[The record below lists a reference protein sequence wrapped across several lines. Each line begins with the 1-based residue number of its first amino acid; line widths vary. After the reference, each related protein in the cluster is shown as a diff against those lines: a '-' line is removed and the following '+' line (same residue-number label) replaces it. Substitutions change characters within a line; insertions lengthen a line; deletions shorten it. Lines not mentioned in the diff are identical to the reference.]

1 MANNVFNSIVGTALA
16 DGYGVLGLNV
26 FDELTLRTAVE
37 AAESQGASLIVQT
50 SVKTVKAIGAKR
62 LSDQFKLATS
72 LSLTPVALHLDHCPD
87 RAVISECIREG
98 WDSVLFD
105 ASSLPLHI
113 ATAQTK
119 EVVEEAHAQGV
130 NVEGEIEGIQGVEDG
145 IGSDDVPLL
154 YPIETVIDFIET
166 TRIDCF
172 APAIGTPLS
181 RLGNRVGI
189 SETGVTGM
197 LGGAANALALFHVVK
212 SMSPKDKVMSIA
224 FVVCGGFLL
233 GDHLSFTA
241 NFQPNLIGA
250 VLLGKLSAAVLAVI
264 LARYIAVPTAERLA
278 QNDSPF
284 IDATP
289 SQGLHGK

>member
-1 MANNVFNSIVGTALA
+1 
-16 DGYGVLGLNV
+16 
-26 FDELTLRTAVE
+26 
-37 AAESQGASLIVQT
+37 
-50 SVKTVKAIGAKR
+50 
-62 LSDQFKLATS
+62 
-72 LSLTPVALHLDHCPD
+72 
-87 RAVISECIREG
+87 
-98 WDSVLFD
+98 
-105 ASSLPLHI
+105 
-113 ATAQTK
+113 
-119 EVVEEAHAQGV
+119 
-130 NVEGEIEGIQGVEDG
+130 
-145 IGSDDVPLL
+145 
-154 YPIETVIDFIET
+154 
-166 TRIDCF
+166 
-172 APAIGTPLS
+172 
-181 RLGNRVGI
+181 
-189 SETGVTGM
+189 M

>member
-98 WDSVLFD
+98 
-105 ASSLPLHI
+105 
-113 ATAQTK
+113 
-119 EVVEEAHAQGV
+119 
-130 NVEGEIEGIQGVEDG
+130 
-145 IGSDDVPLL
+145 
-154 YPIETVIDFIET
+154 
-166 TRIDCF
+166 
-172 APAIGTPLS
+172 
-181 RLGNRVGI
+181 
-189 SETGVTGM
+189 
-197 LGGAANALALFHVVK
+197 
-212 SMSPKDKVMSIA
+212 
-224 FVVCGGFLL
+224 
-233 GDHLSFTA
+233 
-241 NFQPNLIGA
+241 
-250 VLLGKLSAAVLAVI
+250 KLSAAVLAVI

-278 QNDSPF
+278 QNDNPF

>member
-172 APAIGTPLS
+172 APAIGNAHGLYKQVPQLDVQ
-181 RLGNRVGI
+181 RVRDI
-189 SETGVTGM
+189 V
-197 LGGAANALALFHVVK
+197 AATNIPMA
-212 SMSPKDKVMSIA
+212 
-224 FVVCGGFLL
+224 
-233 GDHLSFTA
+233 
-241 NFQPNLIGA
+241 
-250 VLLGKLSAAVLAVI
+250 
-264 LARYIAVPTAERLA
+264 
-278 QNDSPF
+278 
-284 IDATP
+284 
-289 SQGLHGK
+289 LHGGSGLSSEQFSELIAAGCAKVNISTALKKTYIEGFRSYLTEHTSASEPLTVIEHIRQNVRRIVVDYIHEFGSSKVIST

>member
-16 DGYGVLGLNV
+16 DRYGVLGLNV

-172 APAIGTPLS
+172 APAIGNAHGLYKQVPQLDVQ
-181 RLGNRVGI
+181 RVRDI
-189 SETGVTGM
+189 V
-197 LGGAANALALFHVVK
+197 AATNIPMA
-212 SMSPKDKVMSIA
+212 
-224 FVVCGGFLL
+224 
-233 GDHLSFTA
+233 
-241 NFQPNLIGA
+241 
-250 VLLGKLSAAVLAVI
+250 
-264 LARYIAVPTAERLA
+264 
-278 QNDSPF
+278 
-284 IDATP
+284 
-289 SQGLHGK
+289 LHGGSGLSSEQFSELIAAGCAKVNISTALKKTYIEGFRSYLTEHTSASEPLTVIEHVRQNVRRIVVDYIHEFGSSKVIST

>member
-113 ATAQTK
+113 ATTQTK

-172 APAIGTPLS
+172 APAIGNAHGLYKQVPQLDVQ
-181 RLGNRVGI
+181 RVRDI
-189 SETGVTGM
+189 V
-197 LGGAANALALFHVVK
+197 AATNIPMA
-212 SMSPKDKVMSIA
+212 
-224 FVVCGGFLL
+224 
-233 GDHLSFTA
+233 
-241 NFQPNLIGA
+241 
-250 VLLGKLSAAVLAVI
+250 
-264 LARYIAVPTAERLA
+264 
-278 QNDSPF
+278 
-284 IDATP
+284 
-289 SQGLHGK
+289 LHGGSGLSSEQFSELIAAGCAKVNISTALKKTYIEGFRSYLTEHTSASEPLTVIEHVRQNVRRIVVDYIHEFGSSKVIST

>member
-1 MANNVFNSIVGTALA
+1 LANNVFNSIVGTALA

-172 APAIGTPLS
+172 APAIGNAHGLYKQVPQLDVQ
-181 RLGNRVGI
+181 RVRDI
-189 SETGVTGM
+189 V
-197 LGGAANALALFHVVK
+197 AATNIPMA
-212 SMSPKDKVMSIA
+212 
-224 FVVCGGFLL
+224 
-233 GDHLSFTA
+233 
-241 NFQPNLIGA
+241 
-250 VLLGKLSAAVLAVI
+250 
-264 LARYIAVPTAERLA
+264 
-278 QNDSPF
+278 
-284 IDATP
+284 
-289 SQGLHGK
+289 LHGGSGLSSEQFSELIAAGCAKVNISTALKKTYIEGFRSYLTEHTSASEPLTVIEHVRQNVRRIVVDYIHEFGSSKVIST

>member
-172 APAIGTPLS
+172 APAIGNAHGLYKQVPQLDVQ
-181 RLGNRVGI
+181 RVRDI
-189 SETGVTGM
+189 V
-197 LGGAANALALFHVVK
+197 AATNIPMA
-212 SMSPKDKVMSIA
+212 
-224 FVVCGGFLL
+224 
-233 GDHLSFTA
+233 
-241 NFQPNLIGA
+241 
-250 VLLGKLSAAVLAVI
+250 
-264 LARYIAVPTAERLA
+264 
-278 QNDSPF
+278 
-284 IDATP
+284 
-289 SQGLHGK
+289 LHGGSGLSSEQFSELIAAGCAKVNISTALKKTYIEGFRSYLTEHTSASEPLTVIEHVRQNVRRIVVDYIHEFGSSKVIST